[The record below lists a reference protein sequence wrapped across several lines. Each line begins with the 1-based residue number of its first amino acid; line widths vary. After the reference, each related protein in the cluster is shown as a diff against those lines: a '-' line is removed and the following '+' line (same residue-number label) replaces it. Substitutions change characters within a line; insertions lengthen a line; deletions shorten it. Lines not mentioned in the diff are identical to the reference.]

1 MSKAAADTL
10 EKVSDE
16 FESEVLADLQ
26 EGRGQALA
34 LVESARGETLEA
46 VAKILQTGTKQAESL
61 KKQIVGA
68 AELEVRNHQL
78 KAMEDAVN
86 EVFGA
91 AVRSIPKTSPA
102 RYEKSIT
109 RLIKEGIGVI
119 GPRASVICSAG
130 DRKAVAS
137 AVRRLSK
144 GRVKLAMDPERLNAI
159 GGVVLTTA
167 EGSIRFDNT
176 FETRLER
183 MKPALRKEV
192 AALLTRSA

>member
-10 EKVSDE
+10 KKVSDE

-34 LVESARGETLEA
+34 LVESVRRDALEA
-46 VAKILQTGTKQAESL
+46 IAKILQSGTKQSESL
-61 KKQIVGA
+61 KRQVVGA
-68 AELEVRNHQL
+68 AELEVRNAQL
-78 KAMEDAVN
+78 KVMEEAVN
-86 EVFGA
+86 EVFGEA
-91 AVRSIPKTSPA
+91 IHSIPKTSPA
-102 RYEKSIT
+102 RYEKSII
-109 RLIKEGIGVI
+109 RLIKEGVDVI
-119 GPRASVICSAG
+119 GPRASVTCSAG

-144 GRVKLAMDPERLNAI
+144 GQVKLAMDPKSLNVI
-159 GGVVLTTA
+159 GGVVLTTTD
-167 EGSIRFDNT
+167 GSIRFDNT

-183 MKPALRKEV
+183 MKPVLRKEV

>member
-34 LVESARGETLEA
+34 LVESARREALEA
-46 VAKILQTGTKQAESL
+46 VTKILQTGTKQAESL
-61 KKQIVGA
+61 KRQIVGA
-68 AELEVRNHQL
+68 AELEVRNSQL

-86 EVFGA
+86 EVFGM
-91 AVRSIPKTSPA
+91 AVGSIPKTSPV
-102 RYEKSIT
+102 RYEKSIIK
-109 RLIKEGIGVI
+109 LIKEGIDVI
-119 GPRASVICSAG
+119 GPRASVTCSAG
-130 DRKAVAS
+130 DRKVVAS
-137 AVRRLSK
+137 AVRKLSK
-144 GRVKLAMDPERLNAI
+144 GRVKLALDPKSLNAVR
-159 GGVVLTTA
+159 GVVLTTA
-167 EGSIRFDNT
+167 DGSIRFDNT

-183 MKPALRKEV
+183 MKPVLRKEV